1 MTNYFEQMVK
11 IIYREWRAVNRFTGK
26 DHPDAESLAC
36 FLEDKLSLPDK
47 NLIQKHLLS
56 CDLCAE
62 YLSTQLKI
70 QTHLSLD
77 VPAPLLEKIRKLVG
91 QDTRENLLEIFIK
104 LKEKTLE
111 IIQTTGD
118 VLLGQELV
126 PAPVLRSRK
135 INEFKEEVSILK
147 DLQQIR
153 VLAKIQNKST
163 KSFNLTITV
172 KDKQTH
178 WAEAH
183 GLASN
188 KPQGNGLASNGQ
200 SHSQS
205 QKVDKNLRITLIK
218 DGLEL
223 ESYTND
229 SGSSFFENILPGN
242 YIVEVS
248 RQGERMAVIDLK
260 VKA

>member
-1 MTNYFEQMVK
+1 MANYFEQVVK
-11 IIYREWRAVNRFTGK
+11 IVYREWKAANRFTGQ

-36 FLEDKLSLPDK
+36 FLEDILPAADK
-47 NLIQKHLLS
+47 RQIQEHALS
-56 CDLCAE
+56 CGLCAE

-70 QTHLSLD
+70 QPHLSLT
-77 VPAPLLEKIRKLVG
+77 VPAPLLEKIKKLVEEG
-91 QDTRENLLEIFIK
+91 ARENLLEIFLK
-104 LKEKTLE
+104 LKEKALE

-118 VLLGQELV
+118 VLFGQELI
-126 PAPVLRSRK
+126 PAPLLRSRK

-153 VLAKIQNKST
+153 VTAKIQNKST
-163 KSFNLTITV
+163 QSFNLTITV
-172 KDKQTH
+172 KDKQ
-178 WAEAH
+178 
-183 GLASN
+183 
-188 KPQGNGLASNGQ
+188 
-200 SHSQS
+200 SQS

-223 ESYTND
+223 ESYVNA

-248 RQGERMAVIDLK
+248 RQGQREAVIDLK
-260 VKA
+260 VKV

>member
-1 MTNYFEQMVK
+1 MTKYFEQIAK
-11 IIYREWRAVNRFTGK
+11 IIYREWKVTNRFTGQ

-36 FLEDKLSLPDK
+36 FLEDSLPDADK
-47 NLIQKHLLS
+47 KLIQKHALS

-62 YLSTQLKI
+62 YLTTQLKI
-70 QTHLSLD
+70 QPHLSLD
-77 VPAPLLEKIRKLVG
+77 VPAPLLEKIRKLVEG
-91 QDTRENLLEIFIK
+91 GARENLLEIFIS
-104 LKEKTLE
+104 LKGKALE

-118 VLLGQELV
+118 VLFGQELV

-147 DLQQIR
+147 DLHQIR
-153 VLAKIQNKST
+153 VLAKIQNKSS

-183 GLASN
+183 GLASD
-188 KPQGNGLASNGQ
+188 KPQDNGLASN

-205 QKVDKNLRITLIK
+205 QEVDKNLRITLIK

-229 SGSSFFENILPGN
+229 SGSCFFENIPPGN

-248 RQGERMAVIDLK
+248 RQGQREAVIDLK

>member
-1 MTNYFEQMVK
+1 MLNNFEK
-11 IIYREWRAVNRFTGK
+11 ISRIIYRERKGAEPFMGQ
-26 DHPDAESLAC
+26 DHPSEENLAC
-36 FLEDKLSLPDK
+36 FLEDKLSDNDK
-47 NLIQKHLLS
+47 NTVLKHLLS
-56 CDLCAE
+56 CEACAE

-70 QTHLSLD
+70 QPHLSLD
-77 VPAPLLEKIRKLVG
+77 VPAPLLEKIKKLVG
-91 QDTRENLLEIFIK
+91 QEAGENLLEVFLQ
-104 LKEKTLE
+104 LKEKAME

-153 VLAKIQNKST
+153 VLAKVQNKSA

-172 KDKQTH
+172 KDKQT
-178 WAEAH
+178 
-183 GLASN
+183 L
-188 KPQGNGLASNGQ
+188 KI
-200 SHSQS
+200 
-205 QKVDKNLRITLIK
+205 DKNLRVTLIK

-223 ESYTND
+223 ESYIND
-229 SGSSFFENILPGN
+229 SGGSFFENILPGN

-248 RQGERMAVIDLK
+248 RQGQREAVIDLK

>member
-1 MTNYFEQMVK
+1 MLNNFEK
-11 IIYREWRAVNRFTGK
+11 ITRIIYRERKGSEPFTGQ
-26 DHPDAESLAC
+26 DHPGEEDLAC
-36 FLEDKLSLPDK
+36 FLEDKLPENDK
-47 NLIQKHLLS
+47 NMLLKHLLN
-56 CDLCAE
+56 CEACAE
-62 YLSTQLKI
+62 YLSIQLKI
-70 QTHLSLD
+70 QPHLSLD
-77 VPAPLLEKIRKLVG
+77 VPAPLLEKIKKLVG
-91 QDTRENLLEIFIK
+91 QQAGENLLEIFLQ
-104 LKEKTLE
+104 LKEKAME

-172 KDKQTH
+172 KDRWPQG
-178 WAEAH
+178 H

-188 KPQGNGLASNGQ
+188 NQ
-200 SHSQS
+200 SHRTNE
-205 QKVDKNLRITLIK
+205 NLRVTLIK

-223 ESYTND
+223 ESYIND
-229 SGSSFFENILPGN
+229 SGSSFFENILPGD

-248 RQGERMAVIDLK
+248 RQGQREAVIDLK